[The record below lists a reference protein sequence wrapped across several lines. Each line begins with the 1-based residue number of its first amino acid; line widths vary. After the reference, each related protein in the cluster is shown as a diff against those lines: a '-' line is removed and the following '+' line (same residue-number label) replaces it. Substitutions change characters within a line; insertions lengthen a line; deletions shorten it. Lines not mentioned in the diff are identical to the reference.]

1 MNHTVMDWSEGL
13 DTQSFS
19 GLALLKAASAQG
31 ARAADILG
39 RHQVLESLA
48 AYDPEVVGTLPLAI
62 GTPESDIDILCRVSD
77 LAAFDAFADER
88 FGGFDGYS
96 RHLRNA
102 TRHVAEALVVC
113 FDCEGL
119 PIEIFA
125 TNGPTRTQYGF
136 IHMLVEARILSV
148 MGDAFANDVRALK
161 QSGLKTEPVFAKLL
175 GLAGDPYIALAE
187 LAELSPSEL
196 CERLDVPRN

>member
-1 MNHTVMDWSEGL
+1 MDWSEEL

-19 GLALLKAASAQG
+19 GVALLKAASPQG
-31 ARAADILG
+31 ARAADILD
-39 RHQVLESLA
+39 RHRVLESLA

-62 GTPESDIDILCRVSD
+62 DTPESDIDILCNASD
-77 LAAFDAFADER
+77 LAAFGAFSDQR

-96 RHLRNA
+96 RRLRDA
-102 TRHVAEALVVC
+102 TRHVPEALVVC

-125 TNGPTRTQYGF
+125 TNRPTRTQYGF
-136 IHMLVEARILSV
+136 IHMLVEARILSL
-148 MGDAFANDVRALK
+148 MEDEFANDVRTLK
-161 QSGLKTEPVFAKLL
+161 QFGLKTEPAFAKLL
-175 GLAGDPYIALAE
+175 GLPGDPYIALGE

-196 CERLDVPRN
+196 CERLDVLQS